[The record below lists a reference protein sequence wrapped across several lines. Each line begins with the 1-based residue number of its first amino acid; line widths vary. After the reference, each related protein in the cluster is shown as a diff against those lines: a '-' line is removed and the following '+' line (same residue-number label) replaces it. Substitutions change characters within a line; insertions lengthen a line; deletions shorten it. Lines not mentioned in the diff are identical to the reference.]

1 MRRAVI
7 DIGTNTVKL
16 LVAEVHDGQV
26 TPLAVKDTTTR
37 LGERVHE
44 TQRLS
49 PAAISRTV
57 KAIAH
62 FVAEAHAL
70 EAADITAITTSAA
83 RDATNRDDFF
93 DAVRRQCGLVV
104 QMISGERE
112 AELIFRGVCSDP
124 VWAGQPVLVMDVGGG
139 STEVIQG
146 VAGKI
151 ERHRS
156 LQIGAVR
163 MTEQFGEAQFTELC
177 AFLRDTLRRE
187 LADYSL
193 SGRRLIG
200 TGGTILTL
208 ANIALCGRG
217 ICRTQRRRLVELGF
231 APIPEILG
239 PAGRGR
245 ACPEFAEGN
254 AAPTTSPDHA
264 ILTCDEARS
273 LVERLRAMS
282 LSERRN
288 VPGLSPERADIIVAG
303 GAVVI
308 AAMETLGSVGLTPPQ
323 AGLTVSVRNL
333 WFGAL
338 LKES

>member
-16 LVAEVHDGQV
+16 LVAEVRDGQI
-26 TPLAVKDTTTR
+26 TPLVAKDVTTR

-44 TQRLS
+44 TQKLS
-49 PAAISRTV
+49 SAAILRTV
-57 KAIAH
+57 EATGR
-62 FVAEAHAL
+62 FVAEARAL
-70 EAADITAITTSAA
+70 GAADIMAITTSAA
-83 RDATNRDDFF
+83 RDATNRDDFL
-93 DAVRRQCGLVV
+93 DAVRLQCGLDV

-112 AELIFRGVCSDP
+112 AELVFRGVCSDP
-124 VWAGQPVLVMDVGGG
+124 AWGRQPVLVMDVGGG
-139 STEVIQG
+139 STEFIQG

-156 LQIGAVR
+156 LQLGAVR
-163 MTEQFGEAQFTELC
+163 MTEQFGEARFTELC

-208 ANIALCGRG
+208 AAIA
-217 ICRTQRRRLVELGF
+217 QRASRPSDSGQKSGQDARYATV
-231 APIPEILG
+231 
-239 PAGRGR
+239 
-245 ACPEFAEGN
+245 
-254 AAPTTSPDHA
+254 DHA

-273 LVERLRAMS
+273 LVKRLRAIS
-282 LSERRN
+282 LSERKN
-288 VPGLSPERADIIVAG
+288 VPGLPPERADIIVVG
-303 GAVVI
+303 GAVVVT
-308 AAMETLGSVGLTPPQ
+308 AMEALNSTGL
-323 AGLTVSVRNL
+323 AVSMRNL

-338 LKES
+338 APNVHPEGFRGKFGLPEGA

>member
-16 LVAEVHDGQV
+16 LVAEVCDGRV
-26 TPLAVKDTTTR
+26 TPLAAKDATTR

-44 TQRLS
+44 TRQLS

-70 EAADITAITTSAA
+70 GTTDITAITTSAA

-93 DAVRRQCGLVV
+93 DAVRRQCGLAV

-112 AELIFRGVCSDP
+112 AELIFRGVCTDP
-124 VWAGQPVLVMDVGGG
+124 AWAGQPVMVMDVGGG
-139 STEVIQG
+139 STEFIQG
-146 VAGKI
+146 AAGKI
-151 ERHRS
+151 ERYRS
-156 LQIGAVR
+156 LQLGAVR
-163 MTEQFGEAQFTELC
+163 MTEQFGEARFTELC
-177 AFLRDTLRRE
+177 AFLRGTLRRE

-208 ANIALCGRG
+208 AKIALGG
-217 ICRTQRRRLVELGF
+217 KDLP
-231 APIPEILG
+231 APIPETPGL
-239 PAGRGR
+239 AG
-245 ACPEFAEGN
+245 CNKE
-254 AAPTTSPDHA
+254 AAPTITSPDHA
-264 ILTCDEARS
+264 TLTCEEARS

-282 LSERRN
+282 LSERKN
-288 VPGLSPERADIIVAG
+288 VPGLPSERADIIVAG
-303 GAVVI
+303 GAVVV
-308 AAMETLGSVGLTPPQ
+308 AAMEVLSAAEFTPPQ

-338 LKES
+338 GEKS